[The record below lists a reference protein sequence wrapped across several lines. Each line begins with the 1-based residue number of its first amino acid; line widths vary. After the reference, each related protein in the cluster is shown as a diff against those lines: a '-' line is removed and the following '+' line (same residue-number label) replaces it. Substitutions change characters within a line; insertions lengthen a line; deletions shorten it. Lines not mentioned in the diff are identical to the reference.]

1 MIRGILGNDV
11 ELVANV
17 NPRNKKIL
25 TILPQVLG
33 EITKHRCVQCFA
45 GYNHD
50 IPADYRMFPF
60 TAGSKA

>member
-17 NPRNKKIL
+17 NLRNKKIL

-33 EITKHRCVQCFA
+33 EITKHGRVQCFA
-45 GYNHD
+45 DYNQ
-50 IPADYRMFPF
+50 
-60 TAGSKA
+60 S

>member
-17 NPRNKKIL
+17 NLRNKKIL

-33 EITKHRCVQCFA
+33 EITKHGCVQCFA
-45 GYNHD
+45 GYNQ
-50 IPADYRMFPF
+50 
-60 TAGSKA
+60 S